1 MLISSHDLYAIG
13 QIAITGILNS
23 VPAGIAIALLAWA
36 VTQRFGRHGSGT
48 RFAVWFSAL
57 VAIAILPWVC
67 HFAYGGGNAT
77 SSIPRSVVTLPISFA
92 SYLFAVWT
100 VGASL
105 GLMRVGRSLYRL
117 QQLRATCVPVDLS
130 QLGLRLSSRLA
141 EIQTH
146 RRVALCSS
154 AAVRVPSAMGYFRP
168 IVVFPAWAL
177 QEIPA
182 AELEAI
188 LLHELAHIRR
198 WDDWT
203 NLVQKIVKAVFF
215 FHPAVWFIEDRL
227 SLEREMACDDVVLAA
242 DFSPRDYA
250 ESLLGLA
257 EKSFLRRGVH
267 LAQAAVSHVQQLK
280 TRIVAILRKDREA
293 SGRVWKPAIALMAI
307 AAIVS
312 GYSVSYGPHLFAF
325 SSDQLQIAPSV
336 ASANSE
342 VVPIDARLRPLNL
355 SFENAAARE
364 TGITSDKTSTT
375 GPRMTPGIALKP
387 HAALAQSGAQHQLF
401 EGNFVAPLR
410 MVLSSGTLPQ
420 NSEVPTAVLVVMRG
434 KQFGVNGPVLW
445 RLSIVHL
452 TQYQQRRLTGGD
464 RKRT

>member
-1 MLISSHDLYAIG
+1 MLISSHDLYAIA

-67 HFAYGGGNAT
+67 HFAYRGVNAT

-130 QLGLRLSSRLA
+130 QLGLRLNSRLA

-146 RRVALCSS
+146 RRVVLCSS

-203 NLVQKIVKAVFF
+203 NLAQKIVEAGFF

-227 SLEREMACDDVVLAA
+227 SLEREMACDDAVLAA
-242 DFSPRDYA
+242 NFSPRAYA

-257 EKSFLRRGVH
+257 EKSFLRRGVQ
-267 LAQAAVSHVQQLK
+267 LAQAAVSHIQQLK
-280 TRIVAILRKDREA
+280 MRIIEILRSDRQG
-293 SGRVWKPAIALMAI
+293 SGRVWKPAVALMAV
-307 AAIVS
+307 AGVVS
-312 GYSVSYGPHLFAF
+312 MCSVSRGPQLFAF
-325 SSDQLQIAPSV
+325 PINGLQSASTV
-336 ASANSE
+336 ANAG
-342 VVPIDARLRPLNL
+342 PQPTDAQLRPVNLN
-355 SFENAAARE
+355 FDEAATQRNGLAHPC
-364 TGITSDKTSTT
+364 STIRAHMT
-375 GPRMTPGIALKP
+375 RRVAPKPRVD
-387 HAALAQSGAQHQLF
+387 LAQRSAPRQF
-401 EGNFVAPLR
+401 VGNEIATPPMV
-410 MVLSSGTLPQ
+410 VLSAFT
-420 NSEVPTAVLVVMRG
+420 PTQKAKAASAVLVVMQG
-434 KQFGVNGPVLW
+434 EQFGVDGPVLW
-445 RLSIVHL
+445 RLTII
-452 TQYQQRRLTGGD
+452 
-464 RKRT
+464 